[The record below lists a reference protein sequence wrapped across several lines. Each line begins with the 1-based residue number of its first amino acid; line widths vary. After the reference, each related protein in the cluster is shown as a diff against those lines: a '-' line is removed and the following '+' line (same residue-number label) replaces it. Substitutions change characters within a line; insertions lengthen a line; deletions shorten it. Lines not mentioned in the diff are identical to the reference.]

1 MRITLHGK
9 DLAVPEMTGPM
20 SAAVLK
26 GALNH
31 LLAQEVNYVNAVALA
46 KDLGL
51 AIEVAFT
58 QVRPRSLHLSVA
70 HADNNMLYKCCGA
83 AAVNCD
89 S

>member
-1 MRITLHGK
+1 VCSAAGDFFFDACATAAQVKFMRIILHGK

-51 AIEVAFT
+51 VLEVSFT
-58 QVRPRSLHLSVA
+58 QVSL
-70 HADNNMLYKCCGA
+70 
-83 AAVNCD
+83 
-89 S
+89 

>member
-1 MRITLHGK
+1 MRIVLHGK

-51 AIEVAFT
+51 VLEVSFT
-58 QVRPRSLHLSVA
+58 QVSWSFQPVLRKGPT
-70 HADNNMLYKCCGA
+70 
-83 AAVNCD
+83 
-89 S
+89 